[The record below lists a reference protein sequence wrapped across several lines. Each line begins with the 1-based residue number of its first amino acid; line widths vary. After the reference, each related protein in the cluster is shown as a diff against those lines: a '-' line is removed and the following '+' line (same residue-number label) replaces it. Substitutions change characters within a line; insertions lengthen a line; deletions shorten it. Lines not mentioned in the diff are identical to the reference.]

1 MKQLNEGKKLKA
13 PLIKRI
19 KSFWPERLPQGMT
32 QFKSWVDEIAE
43 LSDLPVNDRLRKVIG
58 VMILQI
64 PPNIS
69 MCAKRHIVN
78 RIRKAAANQVA
89 AEAIDLVD
97 EKEKAQSKGADSQP
111 AN

>member
-1 MKQLNEGKKLKA
+1 MKQLKKVKKLKA
-13 PLIKRI
+13 PLIKRV

-32 QFKSWVDEIAE
+32 QFSKWVDEVAE
-43 LSDLPVNDRLRKVIG
+43 LSGLPVNDRLRKVIG

-64 PPNIS
+64 PPNVS

-97 EKEKAQSKGADSQP
+97 EKEKAQSKGSDAQHP
-111 AN
+111 N

>member
-1 MKQLNEGKKLKA
+1 MRQLRKARKLKA
-13 PLIKRI
+13 PLIKRL
-19 KSFWPERLPQGMT
+19 KSYWPQKLPQGMT
-32 QFKSWVDEIAE
+32 EFNNWVTEIAD
-43 LSDLPVNDRLRKVIG
+43 LSGLPVNDRLRKVIG

-64 PPNIS
+64 PPHVS

-97 EKEKAQSKGADSQP
+97 EKQKNQSTQTQP
-111 AN
+111 VN